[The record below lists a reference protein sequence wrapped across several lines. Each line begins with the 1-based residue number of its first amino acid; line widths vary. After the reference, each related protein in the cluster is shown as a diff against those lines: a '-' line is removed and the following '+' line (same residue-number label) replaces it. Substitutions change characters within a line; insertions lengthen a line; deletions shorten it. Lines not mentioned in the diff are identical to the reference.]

1 MRLSWLI
8 VFLIMAV
15 VAIGLFSSALKKKI
29 GILALGAKVE
39 DERFENPQKRFMNFV
54 SLVLG
59 QKKIINEP
67 YGIIHFFIFW
77 GFIFICLGELP
88 LIFEGIFPAY
98 SFPFLGTNP
107 YFYMIKD
114 ILTLFVTIGL
124 IISSIRRWVFKPA
137 QLYRSKEAAIIVL
150 LVIGVIVT
158 EWISSGAKV
167 ALEPTKSAYALAMMY
182 HTFANLFMGLSP
194 DTLVGIQTS
203 FWWIHMVVV
212 FSFLVY
218 IPNSKHMHLLA
229 VHPNTYLSSLKPL
242 GAQIEKIDLEDEE
255 LTELGVNRIESFTW
269 KQLLD
274 SFACGECGRCMSNC
288 PANISG
294 KPLNP
299 KHLLSHQLKDHL
311 LEKGAVM
318 KAKGLTSTGDE
329 NAEVLAEI
337 AENDPQ
343 AAEILQKSL
352 IGDIVTEEEIWACT
366 TCMSCQVQ
374 CPVANEHVNKIIN
387 MRQSLVM
394 MDSNFP
400 QELQTSF
407 RNVENNANPWGVGY
421 TERANWAADL
431 DIPLISETENVEYLF
446 WVGCAGSFDSRAQ
459 KVTVA
464 IAKILKAAG
473 VNFAI
478 LGTEEKC
485 CGDFVRRS
493 GNEYLFQTAAAE
505 NVEILNN
512 YNVKKIITAC
522 PHCLNTLKNE
532 YPEFGGNYEVIHHT
546 QFLNQLIKDGKL
558 VLNNTGSV
566 EPQKIVYHDSCYLG
580 RYQQEFDAPRSLFQ
594 MIPGVEIVEMDRHH
608 NKSFC
613 CGAGGGRMWL
623 EEENHQRVNNLRVE
637 QALEKN
643 AEVIGA
649 NCPFCITML
658 EDGVKEKVDT
668 DKQTVRVVDPA
679 ELIAKMVS

>member
-8 VFLIMAV
+8 VFLIMAAVAV
-15 VAIGLFSSALKKKI
+15 VAFSTALKKKI
-29 GILALGAKVE
+29 SILSLGAKVKE
-39 DERFENPQKRFMNFV
+39 ERFENPQKRFMNFV
-54 SLVLG
+54 SIVLG
-59 QKKIINEP
+59 QSKMISEP
-67 YGIIHFFIFW
+67 YGFIHFFIFW

-98 SFPFLGTNP
+98 SFPLLGTNP
-107 YFYMIKD
+107 YFYMLKD
-114 ILTLFVTIGL
+114 ILTLLVTIGL
-124 IISSIRRWVFKPA
+124 IISSIRRWIFKPA

-167 ALEPTKSAYALAMMY
+167 ALEPKSAYALAIMY
-182 HTFANLFMGLSP
+182 HTFASLFKGLSP

-229 VHPNTYLSSLKPL
+229 VHPNVYFSSLKPL

-255 LTELGVNRIESFTW
+255 LTELGVARIESFTW

-274 SFACGECGRCMSNC
+274 CFACGECGRCMANC

-299 KHLLSHQLKDHL
+299 KHLLSHQLKEHL
-311 LEKGAVM
+311 MEKGAILR
-318 KAKGLTSTGDE
+318 ANGLTSTGDE
-329 NAEVLAEI
+329 NAEALAEI
-337 AENDPQ
+337 AAKDPQ

-387 MRQSLVM
+387 LRQSLVM

-400 QELQTSF
+400 QELQTAF

-421 TERANWAADL
+421 TERANWASDL
-431 DIPLISETENVEYLF
+431 DIPLISEKENVDYLF

-558 VLNNTGSV
+558 VLNKNGAV

-580 RYQQEFDAPRSLFQ
+580 RYQQEFDAPRSLFR
-594 MIPGVEIVEMDRHH
+594 MVPGVEIVEMDRNH

-658 EDGVKEKVDT
+658 EDGIKDKVDT
-668 DKQTVRVVDPA
+668 EKQTVRVVDPA
-679 ELIAKMVS
+679 ELIAKMIS

>member
-1 MRLSWLI
+1 MFI
-8 VFLIMAV
+8 VF
-15 VAIGLFSSALKKKI
+15 G
-29 GILALGAKVE
+29 
-39 DERFENPQKRFMNFV
+39 
-54 SLVLG
+54 
-59 QKKIINEP
+59 
-67 YGIIHFFIFW
+67 
-77 GFIFICLGELP
+77 
-88 LIFEGIFPAY
+88 
-98 SFPFLGTNP
+98 
-107 YFYMIKD
+107 
-114 ILTLFVTIGL
+114 
-124 IISSIRRWVFKPA
+124 
-137 QLYRSKEAAIIVL
+137 
-150 LVIGVIVT
+150 
-158 EWISSGAKV
+158 
-167 ALEPTKSAYALAMMY
+167 
-182 HTFANLFMGLSP
+182 
-194 DTLVGIQTS
+194 
-203 FWWIHMVVV
+203 
-212 FSFLVY
+212 FLVY

-229 VHPNTYLSSLKPL
+229 VHPNTYFSSLKPI
-242 GAQIEKIDLEDEE
+242 GAQIEKIDLEDED
-255 LTELGVNRIESFTW
+255 LTELGVARIESFTW

-274 SFACGECGRCMSNC
+274 SFACGECGRCMANC

-299 KHLLSHQLKDHL
+299 KHFISHQLKDHL
-311 LEKGAVM
+311 LEKGAVL

-329 NAEVLAEI
+329 NAEALAEI

-352 IGDIVTEEEIWACT
+352 IGDIVTEEEIWSCT

-374 CPVANEHVNKIIN
+374 CPVANEHVNKIVN

-407 RNVENNANPWGVGY
+407 RNVENNANPWGIGY

-431 DIPLISETENVEYLF
+431 DIKLMSESENVDYLF

-464 IAKILKAAG
+464 VSKILKAAG

-493 GNEYLFQTAAAE
+493 GNEYLFQTAAIE

-512 YNVKKIITAC
+512 YNVKKIITTC

-546 QFLNQLIKDGKL
+546 KFIEQLIKDGKL
-558 VLNNTGSV
+558 ALNKNADI
-566 EPQKIVYHDSCYLG
+566 EPQRIVYHDSCYLG
-580 RYQQEFDAPRSLFQ
+580 RYQQEFDAPRALFN
-594 MIPGVEIVEMDRHH
+594 MVPGVQLVEMDRHH

-613 CGAGGGRMWL
+613 CGAGGGRMWM
-623 EEENHQRVNNLRVE
+623 EEQNDQRVNNLRVE
-637 QALEKN
+637 QALDKN
-643 AEVIGA
+643 AEAIGA
-649 NCPFCITML
+649 NCPFCITMM
-658 EDGVKEKVDT
+658 EDGIKDKVDT
-668 DKQTVRVVDPA
+668 DKQTVRVFDPA
-679 ELIAKMVS
+679 ELIAKMIS